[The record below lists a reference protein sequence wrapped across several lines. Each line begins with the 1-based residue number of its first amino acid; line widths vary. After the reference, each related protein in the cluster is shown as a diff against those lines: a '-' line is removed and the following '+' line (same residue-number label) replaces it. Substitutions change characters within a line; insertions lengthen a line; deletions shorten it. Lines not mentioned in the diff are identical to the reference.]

1 MRERKSEKLTALVE
15 LTAGATAMPADPP
28 ARDAA
33 AASPVMTWPG
43 SASMQTSSRI
53 GPLVRSA
60 TRAVGAW
67 SARRSNASDR
77 RAARSAG
84 SVVCGRT
91 CELFVLCLEP
101 YAHPRHIGQSLIRW
115 ESLSSN
121 ILEIAGARPLEA
133 ARASAAA
140 TAAPRLYAIWGI
152 DKGETKLQ
160 HQLTGTRA
168 AGTPQAAL
176 RPKALRPNAPRR
188 PTLPAVSPL
197 PGGVS
202 DAPGSSHTRSGTP
215 SP

>member
-1 MRERKSEKLTALVE
+1 VVGERERVVPGRGGDHAFALLALVQ
-15 LTAGATAMPADPP
+15 LQQRIAGAALLEAPCGREDETVSLGET
-28 ARDAA
+28 RGLGAA
-33 AASPVMTWPG
+33 
-43 SASMQTSSRI
+43 
-53 GPLVRSA
+53 
-60 TRAVGAW
+60 
-67 SARRSNASDR
+67 

-121 ILEIAGARPLEA
+121 ILEIAGARPFEA